1 MGGVRNGPEPEG
13 SANADPDKDLPA
25 AGEEGGPVP
34 ESVNSHEELV
44 AMLAEQFARADVS
57 LRELQARADRE
68 GGTRLPRATCADMLA
83 GRRFPRKAVMMAFL
97 RACQVPEH
105 RLPAWERAWERV
117 RLARMP
123 AVPGQYRPPAPA
135 GQQPDGGS
143 AVPQPGGQ
151 PAAPQAAPQ
160 AAGQAAGQAAPQ
172 VVGRVVPPPAGG
184 PMTPPPATPA
194 AVPSQPFPSTPAA
207 AQPQPLPSTPAAAHP
222 PSSPASAVAP
232 GADGPGADGPAAGEP
247 APAAGRRRRRRWA
260 LLLAAPAAAATVVAA
275 ALVWPGRDTVTDD
288 GRAFGPGGS
297 SRFTV
302 RIDPA
307 GGPVRLVR
315 RLDARVSRQR
325 ATIGVN
331 GAPAG
336 QWDPLPDGL
345 DGWAE
350 QHVDLPPSLTAGQ
363 GTLAVVNTFVSSE
376 WDFNEFGYAV
386 EQQIGGAWTTTDT
399 LDVGPGHTGGEAAH
413 GYRIA
418 GETFRGTRT
427 LDAPPER
434 DGRTAPRARYE
445 AEAGQISRARTRP
458 GAVGASQGTVVAGL
472 DHEDSRVDLR
482 VYAPKD
488 GRYIAYVTYA
498 AGYGDAQHIV
508 TVNGSTRFTLDYPHH
523 GWDVWRQVTASLPL
537 TRGWNT
543 LRFQHHSRWAEL
555 DHVEIA

>member
-1 MGGVRNGPEPEG
+1 
-13 SANADPDKDLPA
+13 
-25 AGEEGGPVP
+25 
-34 ESVNSHEELV
+34 
-44 AMLAEQFARADVS
+44 
-57 LRELQARADRE
+57 
-68 GGTRLPRATCADMLA
+68 
-83 GRRFPRKAVMMAFL
+83 
-97 RACQVPEH
+97 
-105 RLPAWERAWERV
+105 
-117 RLARMP
+117 
-123 AVPGQYRPPAPA
+123 
-135 GQQPDGGS
+135 
-143 AVPQPGGQ
+143 
-151 PAAPQAAPQ
+151 
-160 AAGQAAGQAAPQ
+160 
-172 VVGRVVPPPAGG
+172 
-184 PMTPPPATPA
+184 
-194 AVPSQPFPSTPAA
+194 
-207 AQPQPLPSTPAAAHP
+207 
-222 PSSPASAVAP
+222 
-232 GADGPGADGPAAGEP
+232 
-247 APAAGRRRRRRWA
+247 
-260 LLLAAPAAAATVVAA
+260 VVAA

-445 AEAGQISRARTRP
+445 AEAGQINRARTRP

-488 GRYIAYVTYA
+488 GRYTAYVTYA

>member
-1 MGGVRNGPEPEG
+1 MTPQPVM
-13 SANADPDKDLPA
+13 PA
-25 AGEEGGPVP
+25 ARARPSHAPPV
-34 ESVNSHEELV
+34 
-44 AMLAEQFARADVS
+44 
-57 LRELQARADRE
+57 
-68 GGTRLPRATCADMLA
+68 
-83 GRRFPRKAVMMAFL
+83 
-97 RACQVPEH
+97 
-105 RLPAWERAWERV
+105 
-117 RLARMP
+117 
-123 AVPGQYRPPAPA
+123 VPG
-135 GQQPDGGS
+135 
-143 AVPQPGGQ
+143 PG
-151 PAAPQAAPQ
+151 
-160 AAGQAAGQAAPQ
+160 
-172 VVGRVVPPPAGG
+172 
-184 PMTPPPATPA
+184 
-194 AVPSQPFPSTPAA
+194 
-207 AQPQPLPSTPAAAHP
+207 
-222 PSSPASAVAP
+222 
-232 GADGPGADGPAAGEP
+232 GPAAGEHV
-247 APAAGRRRRRRWA
+247 PAAGRRRRRA
-260 LLLAAPAAAATVVAA
+260 LPLVALASAAATVIVGTV
-275 ALVWPGRDTVTDD
+275 VWLWQDTITDD

-315 RLDARVSRQR
+315 RLDARISRQR

-336 QWDPLPDGL
+336 QWEPLPDGL

-363 GTLAVVNTFVSSE
+363 GSLTVVNAFVSSE
-376 WDFNEFGYAV
+376 WDFNEFGYVV
-386 EQQIGGAWTTTDT
+386 EQQIDGAWTTTDT
-399 LDVGPGHTGGEAAH
+399 FDVGPGHTGGEAAH

-445 AEAGQISRARTRP
+445 AEAGQISRARPRP

-482 VYAPKD
+482 VYAPRA
-488 GRYIAYVTYA
+488 GRYTAYVTYA
-498 AGYGDAQHIV
+498 AGYGDAQHTV

-543 LRFQHHSRWAEL
+543 LRFQHHNRWAEL